1 MLLLKA
7 WKSFQFFTT
16 KNNNDSTFTVKKK
29 RKFLTNRTNLHL
41 TGLCPM
47 PLGASNFWEK
57 VSEHSNGPFAYL
69 EASFSIQMGYNSYIL
84 NNLDFWY
91 LIFTIWFFKIL
102 SLALVILSQELSV
115 QEMIIII
122 KFMSSGKFLV
132 LYKFIQGF

>member
-1 MLLLKA
+1 
-7 WKSFQFFTT
+7 
-16 KNNNDSTFTVKKK
+16 
-29 RKFLTNRTNLHL
+29 
-41 TGLCPM
+41 M
-47 PLGASNFWEK
+47 PLGASNFGEK
-57 VSEHSNGPFAYL
+57 VSEHRNGPFAYL

-115 QEMIIII
+115 QEMIVII